1 MSPNPSPDDRG
12 SSHAPNFSYLV
23 IRYNRHKVSEIAYM
37 YYGQR
42 HTPLQIIHVI
52 GNFLRIWSVY
62 SMYRYLSQTGASVVL
77 FIFTCVV
84 PSSIIF
90 LVLQKPWRG
99 RPLSN
104 TQVVPAVIN
113 GGITALYYILWGIG
127 LKSCGPV
134 RAILAEYSGAVLG
147 VLSAA
152 LYGRRG
158 HILKKVGGLF
168 AMLASFYFL
177 SQGWAMATYSPFYI
191 LLLLEFELLCI
202 ICKIF
207 MIEGQTEQ
215 LSDMKSMVAPVFA
228 GILSALR
235 RVIARRISLK
245 NQLKRRLHAITIAS
259 ATCFLFPV
267 AMWDMIVGST
277 KVELPFSPWAFSSTI
292 LFGIILVFYVDSIAE
307 EKLHMVFSSPRH
319 IMVAG
324 GCLIVMEIFYKM
336 DFSLPGFLICC
347 TLLGFGI
354 YEATSLDHGKRD
366 NDKLQLTMDAVHREL
381 VNLSYGDR
389 GNPLDRPPHLNRPYE
404 NRRSLPLDEMKVDGD
419 GLKGRIEGRWG
430 RFEGRRGRFEGRRG
444 RVHDGRWGRFDDE
457 EG

>member
-1 MSPNPSPDDRG
+1 MMSPNPSPDDRG
-12 SSHAPNFSYLV
+12 SSHAPNF
-23 IRYNRHKVSEIAYM
+23 
-37 YYGQR
+37 R

-62 SMYRYLSQTGASVVL
+62 SMYRYLSRTGASVVL
-77 FIFTCVV
+77 FIFSCVV

-177 SQGWAMATYSPFYI
+177 SQGWAMATYSPFS
-191 LLLLEFELLCI
+191 FNNNHVS
-202 ICKIF
+202 
-207 MIEGQTEQ
+207 EGQTEQ

-292 LFGIILVFYVDSIAE
+292 LFGIILIFYVDSIAE

-366 NDKLQLTMDAVHREL
+366 NVHGIDITNGIFEEQNQR
-381 VNLSYGDR
+381 S
-389 GNPLDRPPHLNRPYE
+389 PLP
-404 NRRSLPLDEMKVDGD
+404 S
-419 GLKGRIEGRWG
+419 
-430 RFEGRRGRFEGRRG
+430 
-444 RVHDGRWGRFDDE
+444 
-457 EG
+457 